1 MTKEQVSSYITAMLG
16 GNKVKIELE
25 SEDLD
30 EIVDQ
35 AIAKLRPHYS
45 GVRYIQVQGPGPI
58 DVSSH
63 NIIDVI
69 KLYETG
75 STGID
80 QLQSQMFLNP
90 GVFVYNSDFKDNY
103 ISYLTYAKLAAA
115 YQATNNLTWRFDHIH
130 QLIYLNKDQEAVLEC
145 LVQLR
150 VLSDIEPE
158 SNWVAWIKDYCLAL
172 AKICVGRKRSK
183 YVLTN
188 SQYQLDGDRL
198 IQEGITERD
207 NLESKLIG
215 AFPVF

>member
-25 SEDLD
+25 PEDLD

-103 ISYLTYAKLAAA
+103 ISYLT
-115 YQATNNLTWRFDHIH
+115 WRFDHIH

-172 AKICVGRKRSK
+172 AKICIGRKRSK

-207 NLESKLIG
+207 NLESRLIG